1 MSKEKNSSLIE
12 IRDMLK
18 EEMDKFTAIN
28 DEIVDNQNDF
38 QKINDNYNKYNNLID
53 KGHTHVSDLKRQ
65 EFYENLFVYIGFYF
79 FFFCVIIILLKRF
92 PIHKIIFFVFK
103 ILRKIITMFIPSK
116 KGSIANFDNSSI
128 INGTNSTLNFTN
140 DL

>member
-79 FFFCVIIILLKRF
+79 FFFCVIIVLLKIF
-92 PIHKIIFFVFK
+92 LINKIIFFVFK